1 MNTEVVAQVE
11 KSLEM
16 AVLNIEFLNPEQ
28 LDSLMQCLANTTKI
42 VEKKLLQNVVAQR
55 KSHGIIAD
63 IGAAIARR
71 SSLRTSE
78 NDEYHTSRRK
88 IDRNIANLWNSM
100 LEDFLYNQSK
110 TVWRVELPPP
120 TTLFSPTFVVS
131 DCLLQLVA
139 TPTYG
144 IYLSS
149 QDGRMCKGKW
159 NIRVYSSSGE
169 KLASDKF
176 QETTFKER
184 VGGEFPIKKP
194 FHGLVVCTLKQFASL
209 EKRRES
215 VELERKADTVFSQ
228 EYLEKVSPEEYN
240 IFPTMSPEKVDQE
253 DDDEIGFGTS
263 LGPEQPKYEE
273 QKSLSQDIEDFGAF
287 EESFP
292 ETPQGNTDS
301 FAKSI
306 LNKLANN
313 KLAANEHKS
322 VDRPFNAMLQSLGVG
337 TANIPG
343 NVPNSE
349 SSVVNVGAHSITNDD
364 IQSAD
369 NRSTISVMYTS
380 GEHVIT
386 KFEEGTFSGMWVEA
400 IVDGYS
406 DELGIWQLGI
416 PEYQR
421 FRCHPKIYARSEL
434 ICRPTPA
441 SRFPD
446 VEEVVVKPRGVSVS
460 MVMPHHRNA
469 ESIYNTL
476 PAMEYSDEE
485 EELSVR
491 SPTLTGDTFEKI
503 ISLDLHRRLSML
515 DTQGSMF
522 KTELESSTSY
532 DDKFAR
538 KRENILREIV
548 ESERVYTKGL
558 IKLHDEFFTPIFDK
572 YLVPITFEKRLVK
585 NSSQIKALHTEKFL
599 PQLEDCFK
607 KGSGVPAL
615 FTKFLEQFEIYR
627 DYVSEYDHVMNL
639 VESMRDS
646 REKFRKFLYEREK
659 NKDSFYS
666 YLILPVQRV
675 PRYRLLLESLLK
687 ACPDNYSEHGDVS
700 HALEGIKQLCTQIND
715 NKREIERMT
724 QLGQIQSQILG
735 LPESL
740 HSKKKKGKKREYLI
754 DCLFKEVQKGLNFR
768 NKYRRL
774 YLFSDVL
781 IVTNRA
787 RFYKAYHP
795 LQSIRVTQTSVSKF
809 SLQFK
814 TRDTEKPEIRTFM
827 QNDNKEL
834 LSAFVKQ
841 LEQVKRQHV
850 LSYIPSESDDSE
862 SEIDEETLKS
872 RE

>member
-1 MNTEVVAQVE
+1 MTEVVAQVE
-11 KSLEM
+11 KSLEF
-16 AVLNIEFLNPEQ
+16 AVLNIEFFNAEQ
-28 LDSLMQCLANTTKI
+28 LDSLKQCLTSTTKI
-42 VEKKLLQNVVAQR
+42 VEKKLLQNVAAQR
-55 KSHGIIAD
+55 KSLGRIAD

-120 TTLFSPTFVVS
+120 TTFLSPTFVVS

-159 NIRVYSSSGE
+159 NIRIYSSSGE

-176 QETTFKER
+176 QETTFKEK
-184 VGGEFPIKKP
+184 VGSEFPIKRP
-194 FHGLVVCTLKQFASL
+194 FHGLVVCTLKHFASL

-215 VELERKADTVFSQ
+215 VELERKVDRVFSQ
-228 EYLEKVSPEEYN
+228 EYLEKVSPDEYN
-240 IFPTMSPEKVDQE
+240 IFPTMLPGKDEQE

-263 LGPEQPKYEE
+263 MGHEQPKYEE
-273 QKSLSQDIEDFGAF
+273 QKSLSQDIEDFGDF

-292 ETPQGNTDS
+292 DTPQRNTDS

-306 LNKLANN
+306 LNKLASN
-313 KLAANEHKS
+313 KLAASEQKT
-322 VDRPFNAMLQSLGVG
+322 VDRPFNTLLQSLQVG
-337 TANIPG
+337 APG
-343 NVPNSE
+343 NPANVPHSE
-349 SSVVNVGAHSITNDD
+349 SSVVMVGAQSITNDD
-364 IQSAD
+364 NHSAD
-369 NRSTISVMYTS
+369 NSVMYTT
-380 GEHVIT
+380 GEHVLT

-400 IVDGYS
+400 IVDGYA
-406 DELGIWQLGI
+406 DELGCWQLGI
-416 PEYQR
+416 AEYQR
-421 FRCHPKIYARSEL
+421 FGCRPKIWTRSDL
-434 ICRPTPA
+434 ICRHTPA
-441 SRFPD
+441 YRFRD
-446 VEEVVVKPRGVSVS
+446 VEEAGAVVKPRGVSVS
-460 MVMPHHRNA
+460 MVIPQHRNA
-469 ESIYNTL
+469 VSIYNTL
-476 PAMEYSDEE
+476 PAMDYSDEE
-485 EELSVR
+485 DELSVR
-491 SPTLTGDTFEKI
+491 SPTAAGDTFDKI
-503 ISLDLHRRLSML
+503 ISLELNRRLSTML
-515 DTQGSMF
+515 DTQGSLF
-522 KTELESSTSY
+522 KTDCESSTSY
-532 DDKFAR
+532 DDKYAR

-572 YLVPITFEKRLVK
+572 YLVPITFEEGLSK
-585 NSSQIKALHTEKFL
+585 NSSQIKALHTDKFL
-599 PQLEDCFK
+599 PQLEDCFM
-607 KGSGVPAL
+607 KGSGVPGL
-615 FTKFLEQFEIYR
+615 FTKFLKEFEIYR
-627 DYVSEYDHVMNL
+627 DYVQEYDHVMNL

-659 NKDSFYS
+659 NQDSFYS

-687 ACPDNYSEHGDVS
+687 ACPDNYSEHDAVS
-700 HALEGIKQLCTQIND
+700 RALEGIKQLCTQINE

-740 HSKKKKGKKREYLI
+740 WSKKKGRKREYLD

-787 RFYKAYHP
+787 RCYKAYHP
-795 LQSIRVTQTSVSKF
+795 LQSIRVTQTSASKF
-809 SLQFK
+809 SLQFR
-814 TRDTEKPEIRTFM
+814 TRDAEKPEVRTFM
-827 QNDNKEL
+827 RHDNKEL
-834 LSAFVKQ
+834 LTAFVGQ

>member
-1 MNTEVVAQVE
+1 MNTEVVSQVE

-16 AVLNIEFLNPEQ
+16 VILNIDFFNAEQ
-28 LDSLMQCLANTTKI
+28 LDSLKQYLANTTKQ
-42 VEKKLLQNVVAQR
+42 VEKKLLQNVAAQR
-55 KSHGIIAD
+55 KSLGRIAD

-71 SSLRTSE
+71 SSLRTGE

-88 IDRNIANLWNSM
+88 IDRNIANLWDSM

-110 TVWRVELPPP
+110 TVWRVELPPR
-120 TTLFSPTFVVS
+120 TTFFSPTFVVS

-159 NIRVYSSSGE
+159 NIRIYSSSGE

-176 QETTFKER
+176 QETTFKEK
-184 VGGEFPIKKP
+184 VGGEFPIKRP

-215 VELERKADTVFSQ
+215 VELERKVDRVFSQ
-228 EYLEKVSPEEYN
+228 EYLEKVSPDEYN
-240 IFPTMSPEKVDQE
+240 IFPTMLPGKDDQE
-253 DDDEIGFGTS
+253 DDDEIGFGAS
-263 LGPEQPKYEE
+263 MGHEQPKYEE
-273 QKSLSQDIEDFGAF
+273 QKSLSQDIEDFGDF

-292 ETPQGNTDS
+292 NTPQGNTDS

-313 KLAANEHKS
+313 KLAASEQKN
-322 VDRPFNAMLQSLGVG
+322 VDRPFNTMLQSLGVG
-337 TANIPG
+337 APG
-343 NVPNSE
+343 NAANVPHSE
-349 SSVVNVGAHSITNDD
+349 SSVVNVGALSITNDD
-364 IQSAD
+364 NHSAD
-369 NRSTISVMYTS
+369 NSVMYTT
-380 GEHVIT
+380 GEHVLT
-386 KFEEGTFSGMWVEA
+386 KFEEGTFSGIWVEA
-400 IVDGYS
+400 VVDGYS
-406 DELGIWQLGI
+406 DELGCWQLGI
-416 PEYQR
+416 AEYQR
-421 FRCHPKIYARSEL
+421 FGCRPKIFARSDL
-434 ICRPTPA
+434 ICRHTPA
-441 SRFPD
+441 YRFPE
-446 VEEVVVKPRGVSVS
+446 VEEAVVKPRGVSVS
-460 MVMPHHRNA
+460 MAIPQHRNV

-491 SPTLTGDTFEKI
+491 SPTALGDTFDKI
-503 ISLDLHRRLSML
+503 ISLELNRRLSML
-515 DTQGSMF
+515 DTHTMF
-522 KTELESSTSY
+522 KTELESSSSH

-572 YLVPITFEKRLVK
+572 YLVPITFEKGLVK
-585 NSSQIKALHTEKFL
+585 NSSQIKALHTDKFL
-599 PQLEDCFK
+599 PQLEECFK
-607 KGSGVPAL
+607 KGSGVPGL
-615 FTKFLEQFEIYR
+615 FTKFLLDFEIYR

-659 NKDSFYS
+659 NQDSFYS

-687 ACPDNYSEHGDVS
+687 ACPDNYSEHDDVRR
-700 HALEGIKQLCTQIND
+700 ALEGIKQLCTQINE

-724 QLGQIQSQILG
+724 QLGQIQSQIFG

-740 HSKKKKGKKREYLI
+740 QSKKKGKKREYLD

-787 RFYKAYHP
+787 RCYKAYHP
-795 LQSIRVTQTSVSKF
+795 LQSIRVTQTSVNKF

-814 TRDTEKPEIRTFM
+814 TRDAEKPEVRTFM
-827 QNDNKEL
+827 RNDNKEL
-834 LSAFVKQ
+834 LSAFVGQ

-850 LSYIPSESDDSE
+850 LSYIPSESDDSDT
-862 SEIDEETLKS
+862 EIDEETLKS